1 MAYGDEFDVINIR
14 PSEVAMRVLRAIFF
28 VPVVGLALLAGCGR
42 DTAEAP
48 PGPAPVVDATGK
60 ACDLVTLAEAR
71 SALGGAEIG
80 VLNDSEDGCT
90 YGTADNLRTVDVKVE
105 QLEYRQDV
113 VDLVKSSLEPS
124 AVKPLDGVGDAAFSY
139 QPVDGVT
146 QNYAWG
152 KGRFLQVSVSN
163 DGARTADGARQ
174 LIQTAYGR
182 L

>member
-1 MAYGDEFDVINIR
+1 
-14 PSEVAMRVLRAIFF
+14 
-28 VPVVGLALLAGCGR
+28 VVGLALLAGCSK
-42 DTAEAP
+42 DAAETP
-48 PGPAPVVDATGK
+48 PGPAPVVEATGK
-60 ACDLVTLAEAR
+60 ACDLVTLAEAQ
-71 SALGGAEIG
+71 SALGGADIG
-80 VLNDSEDGCT
+80 VLNDSEEGCT

-139 QPVDGVT
+139 QPAESVT

-152 KGRFLQVSVSN
+152 KGQFLQVSVSN
-163 DGARTADGARQ
+163 EGGRTADGAKQ